1 MKKYIPM
8 MYDKVFK
15 KVFGDPN
22 DTDKL
27 AYLLST
33 IFKMPYE
40 DFKDNIVILESEK
53 RVNKANEKMGKSD
66 IVLKIEFSTF
76 GKINLELNVG
86 FYKEVI
92 VRNVGYITDHFS
104 SSIKVGEKYSDIK
117 PVIQINFNTYDIDKN
132 NKKILDLYTLK
143 NEENHEL
150 TNILQIYHINIDKW
164 YKCWYNGNME
174 GYSEDDKNLIRM
186 LALLNITKTEDFT
199 KCIGETDME
208 EKTKKNFVNTMDE
221 LASDEE
227 LMSYYGSEE
236 ELEKLRRYGEEIR
249 EKELKETLEQGH
261 AQGLAEGH
269 AEGRAEGIVEGQKS
283 KSIEIAKN
291 LLKQNLSIENISL
304 ATGLSIDEIKK
315 LTVTI
320 KDNE

>member
-104 SSIKVGEKYSDIK
+104 SSIKVGENYSDIK

-132 NKKILDLYTLK
+132 SNKILDLYTLK

-164 YKCWYNGNME
+164 YQCWYNGDIE
-174 GYSEDDKNLIRM
+174 RYSEENQKLIRC
-186 LALLNITKTEDFT
+186 LALLKITNNEDFT

-208 EKTKKNFVNTMDE
+208 DEIKKDFVDTMDE
-221 LASDEE
+221 LCSDEE
-227 LMSYYGSEE
+227 IERYYGSDED
-236 ELEKLRRYGEEIR
+236 LEKLRISGEKIKI
-249 EKELKETLEQGH
+249 KEAKE
-261 AQGLAEGH
+261 EGK
-269 AEGRAEGIVEGQKS
+269 EE
-283 KSIEIAKN
+283 KSIEIAKAM
-291 LLKQNLSIENISL
+291 LLKNMDIKDISDI
-304 ATGLSIDEIKK
+304 TGLSIDEIHK
-315 LTVTI
+315 L
-320 KDNE
+320 